1 MTKSACQAN
10 EMMFPTTAPGRPG
23 RPLCP
28 GRPISPW
35 SPLAPWETDTT
46 GIKQLYLFPHRAA
59 PLLRNPLGG
68 DSQQLITDR
77 WGTFI
82 LPRMTDD
89 PRRLCLWAAENKQ
102 VGQRQRRRMEHDVF
116 GWLTISTRGCS
127 FLRNYTFVSESDI
140 PEKNLLR
147 TIKKILCICLCL
159 SEEVRKYFRIMFRER
174 RGRDNF
180 HQCSSRRFALLV
192 QRFVLDSLSDF
203 CKSIAKRLTILI
215 LQREKQN
222 KNVFAQIFVEKQFAF
237 ACVVTSVRTFL
248 CPRICIYSLTAE

>member
-28 GRPISPW
+28 GRPISPC

-59 PLLRNPLGG
+59 PLLRNLLGG

-127 FLRNYTFVSESDI
+127 FLRNYTFVVRATSQRRTYRWLVQRWGQLR
-140 PEKNLLR
+140 KLL
-147 TIKKILCICLCL
+147 LF
-159 SEEVRKYFRIMFRER
+159 EEVCKYFRIMFRER

-180 HQCSSRRFALLV
+180 HQCSSRRFALPV
-192 QRFVLDSLSDF
+192 QHFVLDSWSDC

-215 LQREKQN
+215 LQREKEQKCICTN
-222 KNVFAQIFVEKQFAF
+222 ICGKTICTCMRGYVSAHLFVP
-237 ACVVTSVRTFL
+237 THL
-248 CPRICIYSLTAE
+248 HL